1 MKNLDDFHDALD
13 SLWTDVVLTRKNF
26 NDSYLPLSASD
37 RVNFNDDFR
46 ELAAKLE
53 LMMIK
58 IEDIE
63 NERRQ
68 RVKNL

>member
-1 MKNLDDFHDALD
+1 MKNLDDFHTALN

-26 NDSYLPLSASD
+26 NESYLPLSAFD

-58 IEDIE
+58 TEEIK
-63 NERRQ
+63 NEEWG
-68 RVKNL
+68 

>member
-1 MKNLDDFHDALD
+1 MKNLNDFYTALN

-26 NDSYLPLSASD
+26 NDSYLPSSASD

-58 IEDIE
+58 TEEI
-63 NERRQ
+63 
-68 RVKNL
+68 KNVEADND

>member
-1 MKNLDDFHDALD
+1 MKNLNDFHTALN
-13 SLWTDVVLTRKNF
+13 SLWTDVVSTRMTF

-37 RVNFNDDFR
+37 RVKFNDDFR

-58 IEDIE
+58 TEEIKNEEDD
-63 NERRQ
+63 ND
-68 RVKNL
+68 

>member
-1 MKNLDDFHDALD
+1 MKNLDDLHTALN
-13 SLWTDVVLTRKNF
+13 SLWTDVVSTRSNF

-37 RVNFNDDFR
+37 RVKFNDDFR

-58 IEDIE
+58 VEDVE

>member
-1 MKNLDDFHDALD
+1 MKNLNDFHTALN

-58 IEDIE
+58 TEDIE

>member
-1 MKNLDDFHDALD
+1 MKNLKDFHEALD

-37 RVNFNDDFR
+37 RVKFNDDFR
-46 ELAAKLE
+46 ELGAKLE

-58 IEDIE
+58 TEKI
-63 NERRQ
+63 
-68 RVKNL
+68 KNREWH

>member
-1 MKNLDDFHDALD
+1 MKNLNDFHTALN
-13 SLWTDVVLTRKNF
+13 SLWTDVVLTRMNF

-37 RVNFNDDFR
+37 RVKFNDDFR

-58 IEDIE
+58 VEDVE
-63 NERRQ
+63 NEKRQ

>member
-1 MKNLDDFHDALD
+1 MNNLSDFKIALN
-13 SLWTDVVLTRKNF
+13 SLWTDVVTTRKTF
-26 NDSYLPLSASD
+26 NDSYLPLSAVD
-37 RVNFNDDFR
+37 RVEFNNDFR

-53 LMMIK
+53 SMMIK
-58 IEDIE
+58 TEDVE

>member
-1 MKNLDDFHDALD
+1 MMKNLNDFHEALN

-26 NDSYLPLSASD
+26 NDSYLPLLASD

-58 IEDIE
+58 TEEIKNGEDL
-63 NERRQ
+63 
-68 RVKNL
+68 K

>member
-1 MKNLDDFHDALD
+1 MKNLDDFHTALN

-46 ELAAKLE
+46 ELASKLE
-53 LMMIK
+53 LMMMKTEEIK
-58 IEDIE
+58 NKEE
-63 NERRQ
+63 S
-68 RVKNL
+68 K

>member
-1 MKNLDDFHDALD
+1 MKNLKDFHTALN

-26 NDSYLPLSASD
+26 NDSYLSLSASD

-46 ELAAKLE
+46 KVAAKLE

-58 IEDIE
+58 TEEI
-63 NERRQ
+63 
-68 RVKNL
+68 KNKEVDND

>member
-1 MKNLDDFHDALD
+1 MMKNLNDFHTALN

-26 NDSYLPLSASD
+26 NDSYLSLSASD
-37 RVNFNDDFR
+37 RVKFNDDFR

-58 IEDIE
+58 TEEI
-63 NERRQ
+63 
-68 RVKNL
+68 

>member
-1 MKNLDDFHDALD
+1 MKNLNDFHDALD

-37 RVNFNDDFR
+37 RVKFNDDFR

-58 IEDIE
+58 VEDVE